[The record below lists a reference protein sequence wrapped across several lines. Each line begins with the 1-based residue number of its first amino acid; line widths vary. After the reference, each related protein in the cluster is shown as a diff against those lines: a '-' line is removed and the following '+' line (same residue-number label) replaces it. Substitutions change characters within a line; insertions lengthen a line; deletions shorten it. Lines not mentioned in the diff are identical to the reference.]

1 MSLLKT
7 SILRIGSG
15 YINTIEEVIY
25 NIRFTKKIIYI
36 SGPIVDKLYGSR
48 IKYQLGLIGEVEEV
62 IVDYNTISYSMEL
75 AERII
80 TDDIDLVVG
89 LGGGKVLDV
98 SKYAAFISKR
108 PFLSIPTN
116 IANDGVASPIAVLKK
131 NNNKPKSLG
140 AKSPEMLI
148 IDTDIIAESPLH
160 YIKAGIGDTISNYTA
175 LLDWKLACKRKK
187 DEMNGYAYLMSKTS
201 LNALLNA
208 NQKEIDAKFIKLLA
222 NSLVLSG
229 IAMDFAGTSR
239 PVSGSEHL
247 FSHALDFYSPKKN
260 LHGIQVALGTVAV
273 LKLMG
278 LPYDEVLN
286 YLRRFEVEINPL
298 ALQIEEKVFVQ
309 CMQMA
314 PGMRSNR
321 YTFLHEADLNNK
333 NLEKIYKEL
342 TEEL

>member
-1 MSLLKT
+1 MKP

-15 YINTIEEVIY
+15 YINHIVEVLFKSGLKGKMLY
-25 NIRFTKKIIYI
+25 V
-36 SGPIVDKLYGSR
+36 SGPIVDKLYGAR
-48 IKYQLGLIGEVEEV
+48 VKYQLSSIGYVEEE
-62 IVDYNTISYSMEL
+62 IIDYNTISYSMSL

-80 TDDIDLVVG
+80 SEDIDCIVG
-89 LGGGKVLDV
+89 VGGGKVLDV
-98 SKYAAFISKR
+98 SKYAAFISKK

-116 IANDGVASPIAVLKK
+116 IANDGVASPIAVLKRK
-131 NNNKPKSLG
+131 DDKPKSLG

-148 IDTDIIAESPLH
+148 IDTDIIAESPVR

-175 LLDWKLACKRKK
+175 LLDWKLACQRQK

-201 LNALLNA
+201 LNALMNA
-208 NQKEIDAKFIKLLA
+208 SQEIIDKKFIKLLS

-278 LPYDEVLN
+278 LTCDEVIN
-286 YLRRFEVEINPL
+286 YLKRFEVEVNPL

-314 PGMRSNR
+314 PSMRSNR
-321 YTFLHEADLNNK
+321 YTFLHEADLSTK